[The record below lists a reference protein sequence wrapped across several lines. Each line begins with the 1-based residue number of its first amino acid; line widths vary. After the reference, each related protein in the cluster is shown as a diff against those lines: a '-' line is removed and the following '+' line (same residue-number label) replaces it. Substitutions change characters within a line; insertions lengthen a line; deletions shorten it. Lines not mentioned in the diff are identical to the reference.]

1 MWLLLS
7 ADHRLL
13 VGEPPPSGRQPT
25 PLPVCFS
32 IRLHLS
38 SMCCSKNGTW
48 LRWGIE
54 NVSGDQIRNNSKH
67 NSETKDK
74 MSNAPAMDHARQWLH
89 KQTRIFF
96 RIPNTHDA
104 YVHRQLETAPITE
117 KKTVHGPHTHYAR
130 RRSPQRT
137 KAQHTKVLPWD
148 AQMSENVNL
157 NVKIVRLRTW
167 LRVN

>member
-89 KQTRIFF
+89 KQTLIFF

-117 KKTVHGPHTHYAR
+117 KKNSPWTTYTLRAQAQPTTHKGTTYKGATVG
-130 RRSPQRT
+130 RT
-137 KAQHTKVLPWD
+137 D
-148 AQMSENVNL
+148 
-157 NVKIVRLRTW
+157 VRKRET
-167 LRVN
+167 